1 MKNEEK
7 TKYKQS
13 IGIINKLISGCV
25 DSKGL
30 FLECEPKN
38 VSKIVFE
45 RYSNAIKGKL
55 KVFMYT
61 VGKESNNHPYTY
73 NKDITRNQFVMIDDS
88 FVCIRDYGIGE
99 GLDDLFSEP
108 YVDIMDS
115 LKCGD
120 CNKSGKECTCD

>member
-13 IGIINKLISGCV
+13 VVIINKLISGCV

-88 FVCIRDYGIGE
+88 FVCIRDYGIDE
-99 GLDDLFSEP
+99 DLDDLFSEP
-108 YVDIMDS
+108 YVDIMDRLEDGWS
-115 LKCGD
+115 
-120 CNKSGKECTCD
+120 